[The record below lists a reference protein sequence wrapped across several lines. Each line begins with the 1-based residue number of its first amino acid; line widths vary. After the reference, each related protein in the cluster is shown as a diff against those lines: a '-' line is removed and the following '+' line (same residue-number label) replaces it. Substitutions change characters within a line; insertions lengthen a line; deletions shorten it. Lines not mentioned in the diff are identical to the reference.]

1 MDIQGKAQ
9 FQKEVLEA
17 KELIMADFWASW
29 CGPCKM
35 VSPILDEIEKDYI
48 AKMKLVKINV
58 DENEELAREYEVM
71 SIPTIIFFKDGKQ
84 VDQIIGARS
93 KTEFKEKIDTLL

>member
-1 MDIQGKAQ
+1 
-9 FQKEVLEA
+9 
-17 KELIMADFWASW
+17 
-29 CGPCKM
+29 
-35 VSPILDEIEKDYI
+35 
-48 AKMKLVKINV
+48 
-58 DENEELAREYEVM
+58 M